1 MCMSCIRGEAQ
12 NLVGQ
17 EERILVCLFL
27 LALVTRESKL
37 LHCG

>member
-1 MCMSCIRGEAQ
+1 MHELHQ

-17 EERILVCLFL
+17 EDLILVCLL
-27 LALVTRESKL
+27 PLALVTRESKL